1 MNRYKLWGF
10 ACLPLLLLLMCGMP
24 NRAAVPKRPATQSR
38 DPAHP
43 PSAVDGGDPRTVAT
57 DRTDIYLMAY
67 NGCTVDYVYNIGLA
81 ISTDGFTFVKS
92 AQNPIL
98 RPSTSGWDS
107 LLVKDPNLIK
117 VGNTYY
123 LYYTGFSGRS
133 IQIGM
138 AYSYDGLTWFKYARN
153 PILTFT
159 GNVWHRFPKV
169 TYDPDDPD
177 STQHFKMWYVDDNG
191 DIGYAYSSDGFSF
204 QRYEGNPV
212 LVKGRAGDW
221 DGVAI
226 SSPGAVYKA
235 PDGYWYL
242 FYNGRRNASGGIQAD
257 SIGLARFSDP
267 KSHYTKVNNNP
278 IISPRTNATGSL
290 KANATVGSTTISV
303 ADTSSFRQ
311 NEYILLYDE
320 NSTEQLDRIV
330 SVDSPTQLTL
340 REPVVHDYTTDKNGI
355 IRSAYYGSI
364 NSSTLSIEGNN
375 YYLYGTG
382 FQPLGDK
389 NTLNE
394 YSVVFSS
401 KSLLD
406 GWSIDYD
413 RGILLPYH
421 EVAPNGTKA
430 WDYSS
435 AENPSV
441 IRAVGQ

>member
-1 MNRYKLWGF
+1 
-10 ACLPLLLLLMCGMP
+10 
-24 NRAAVPKRPATQSR
+24 
-38 DPAHP
+38 
-43 PSAVDGGDPRTVAT
+43 
-57 DRTDIYLMAY
+57 
-67 NGCTVDYVYNIGLA
+67 
-81 ISTDGFTFVKS
+81 
-92 AQNPIL
+92 
-98 RPSTSGWDS
+98 
-107 LLVKDPNLIK
+107 
-117 VGNTYY
+117 
-123 LYYTGFSGRS
+123 
-133 IQIGM
+133 
-138 AYSYDGLTWFKYARN
+138 
-153 PILTFT
+153 
-159 GNVWHRFPKV
+159 
-169 TYDPDDPD
+169 
-177 STQHFKMWYVDDNG
+177 
-191 DIGYAYSSDGFSF
+191 
-204 QRYEGNPV
+204 
-212 LVKGRAGDW
+212 
-221 DGVAI
+221 
-226 SSPGAVYKA
+226 
-235 PDGYWYL
+235 
-242 FYNGRRNASGGIQAD
+242 
-257 SIGLARFSDP
+257 
-267 KSHYTKVNNNP
+267 
-278 IISPRTNATGSL
+278 
-290 KANATVGSTTISV
+290 
-303 ADTSSFRQ
+303 
-311 NEYILLYDE
+311 LYDE
-320 NSTEQLDRIV
+320 NSTELLDRIV